1 MASMASKNMEK
12 ILLKRMS
19 SRGQTTF
26 HCFRF
31 SNMVE
36 AEAATEAE
44 AVLAAAAAE
53 EAAVEAGSR
62 RRLRS

>member
-1 MASMASKNMEK
+1 MEK

-62 RRLRS
+62 RS